1 MDEDGENVVLDAIH
15 VLNSNQINLSAV
27 NQECED
33 DPAADNADKLT
44 SIMVKTRNKAIAE
57 VSMNLVY
64 FCTSVYCT
72 YFQHVCLA
80 SSS

>member
-27 NQECED
+27 HQECED
-33 DPAADNADKLT
+33 DPAADSADKLT
-44 SIMVKTRNKAIAE
+44 SIMVKTRNKVIAE

-64 FCTSVYCT
+64 FCT
-72 YFQHVCLA
+72 
-80 SSS
+80 